1 MKAPLYNRLINYSKE
16 NLAFHMPGHKFGVG
30 ADLNKIDITKLDNTE
45 AIGMDNLYEAEG
57 IIAQAMELMA
67 AFYGSQKSVFLTNGS
82 TAGILTS
89 IMAIC
94 KEGDKL
100 IVARNS
106 HHSVW
111 SALVLV
117 GIYPIYVN
125 PEVIGSD
132 ILGQIKK
139 ETIEKAIVENPD
151 AKGVII
157 VSPTYEGIVS
167 DITGIAEIVHQ
178 YNKILIVDEAHGAH
192 FVLENGF
199 PRSAVIQGADLV
211 INSMHKTLP
220 ALTQSALLHICS
232 NRVSYEDIITNLRM
246 IQTSSPSYAMMGIM
260 DYVRDYII
268 KNKDIINETYI
279 SKLKQIRKELSEEL
293 KHLSLIEYQSQYYDI
308 SKVIIS
314 TQNTNINGY
323 ELVDILYREYNITI
337 EAALEKY
344 IIVITTMADNEST
357 LSIMKKALVEI
368 DRKIDYR
375 ESRSIYNVNLLTS
388 FEITIGKK
396 TRDIYYSSNEWIAV
410 NKCIGR
416 IAAKNVMI
424 YPPGIPI
431 ICIGEE
437 IREEQIKIIN
447 KDYHKIQGVKINS
460 EYIALNVM
468 R

>member
-1 MKAPLYNRLINYSKE
+1 MKAPLYNKLIKYSKE
-16 NLAFHMPGHKFGVG
+16 NLSFHMPGHKFGVG
-30 ADLNKIDITKLDNTE
+30 ADLSNIDMTKLDNTE

-57 IIAQAMELMA
+57 IIKEAMELMA
-67 AFYGSQKSVFLTNGS
+67 VFYGSQKSVFLTNGS

-125 PEVIGSD
+125 PESICSG
-132 ILGQIKK
+132 ILGEIKK
-139 ETIEKAIVENPD
+139 EIIEKAIIENPD

-167 DITGIAEIVHQ
+167 DISGIAEIVHK
-178 YNKILIVDEAHGAH
+178 YNKLLIVDEAHGAH
-192 FVLENGF
+192 FVLQNGF
-199 PRSAVIQGADLV
+199 PRSAVSQGADLV

-232 NRVSYEDIITNLRM
+232 DRVSYEQVITSLRM
-246 IQTSSPSYAMMGIM
+246 IQTSSPSYMMMGIM
-260 DYVRDYII
+260 DYIREYII
-268 KNKDIINETYI
+268 KNKDIISEKYI
-279 SKLKQIRKELSEEL
+279 KVLKQIRQELIAEL
-293 KHLSLIEYQSQYYDI
+293 NYLNLIEYQPEYYDI

-323 ELVDILYREYNITI
+323 QLADILYKKYNITI
-337 EAALEKY
+337 EAALEGY
-344 IIVITTMADNEST
+344 IIIMTTMADNESS
-357 LSIMKKALVEI
+357 LSIIKKALVEI
-368 DRKIDYR
+368 DKELKQSGEDGQISEEISIVEISTGDNPRKVFYSHK
-375 ESRSIYNVNLLTS
+375 EWL
-388 FEITIGKK
+388 
-396 TRDIYYSSNEWIAV
+396 DIEECM
-410 NKCIGR
+410 NKVVS
-416 IAAKNVMI
+416 KNIML

-431 ICIGEE
+431 VAIGE
-437 IREEQIKIIN
+437 
-447 KDYHKIQGVKINS
+447 KIN
-460 EYIALNVM
+460 EQNKALIVKHIDKLQGIKRINDKLLIQVI